1 MKLPPDEIDLF
12 LPLGVGGGSLLE
24 YKTFLQSRQTG
35 CLHDSPGIC

>member
-24 YKTFLQSRQTG
+24 YKTFLQSRQRG